1 MNVNSFWFQFL
12 SFEDEIFKH
21 SQKMWQSTYILFLT
35 SYQNRLM
42 IILTELIVAD
52 KGRITPYKQQKCVA
66 FKLNPIMLHNRH
78 LTVKWGVWLTCRSCI
93 TTQLVE
99 GGGGG
104 IQCGRAQH
112 TRCSPQDI
120 QVAMHDVI
128 KKGWAMTFFSGLL
141 ASYGWLV
148 CYGEWLI
155 RSLLISSDTL
165 SEVSD
170 TFKHACL

>member
-35 SYQNRLM
+35 SYQNRLI

-93 TTQLVE
+93 STQLVE
-99 GGGGG
+99 GGG
-104 IQCGRAQH
+104 AY
-112 TRCSPQDI
+112 S
-120 QVAMHDVI
+120 VAEHSI
-128 KKGWAMTFFSGLL
+128 PAAPHK
-141 ASYGWLV
+141 
-148 CYGEWLI
+148 
-155 RSLLISSDTL
+155 
-165 SEVSD
+165 
-170 TFKHACL
+170 TFKWPCMMSLKRAGPWHSLVDYWQVMVGWSVMESGWSDPC